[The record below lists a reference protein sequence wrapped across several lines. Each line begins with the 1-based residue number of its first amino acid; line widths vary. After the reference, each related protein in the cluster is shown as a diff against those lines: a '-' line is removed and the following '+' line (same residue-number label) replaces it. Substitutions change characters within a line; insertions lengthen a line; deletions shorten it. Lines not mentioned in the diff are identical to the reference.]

1 MQTVRIEQ
9 RRAPAR
15 PRDRRSGAPGFGAE
29 PHLLKDPPQRNDK
42 PNSVPDSPPEAAHQA
57 TTIPLAPPSLAG
69 SSNLPGGFGRAAL
82 WRLPIWSCS
91 VRGLACHSPCG
102 KRGALL
108 PHLFTLTRRRP
119 AGSGGASPEGP
130 ARRSLRSKRMRAIC
144 FLCHFPSGRPDRGL
158 PGALPSGVRTFLP
171 VPRHQVTGHA
181 AVVCPSTADCQRAH
195 RTMFDGPAAQLD
207 NWSGYPSPSCLIW
220 YCSSFLYKLL
230 RGVSMTSAVLEMFQP
245 CSRNFSTRN
254 SRSTTSLN
262 SRKVDA

>member
-29 PHLLKDPPQRNDK
+29 PHLLKDPPQRDDK

-130 ARRSLRSKRMRAIC
+130 ARRSLRSKRMRAVC

-171 VPRHQVTGHA
+171 APRHQVTGHA
-181 AVVCPSTADCQRAH
+181 AVVCPSTADCQRPGFLA
-195 RTMFDGPAAQLD
+195 RRPSSGVPTRAQPARLLPPRAWPDGRLARKRRGTPIV
-207 NWSGYPSPSCLIW
+207 SPDGGA
-220 YCSSFLYKLL
+220 SSDLAVLLLRDLVLLKLL
-230 RGVSMTSAVLEMFQP
+230 V
-245 CSRNFSTRN
+245 
-254 SRSTTSLN
+254 
-262 SRKVDA
+262 

>member
-1 MQTVRIEQ
+1 MGPRE
-9 RRAPAR
+9 RRA
-15 PRDRRSGAPGFGAE
+15 GAWGRAPVT
-29 PHLLKDPPQRNDK
+29 KDPPQRDDK

-130 ARRSLRSKRMRAIC
+130 ARRSLRSKRMRAVC

-171 VPRHQVTGHA
+171 APRHQVTGHA
-181 AVVCPSTADCQRAH
+181 AVVCPSTADCQRPGFLA
-195 RTMFDGPAAQLD
+195 RRPSSGVPTRAQPARLLPPRVERVVSPDGGA
-207 NWSGYPSPSCLIW
+207 
-220 YCSSFLYKLL
+220 SSDLAVLLLRDLVLLKLL
-230 RGVSMTSAVLEMFQP
+230 V
-245 CSRNFSTRN
+245 
-254 SRSTTSLN
+254 
-262 SRKVDA
+262 